1 MKMIKKVSANLTFG
15 LGGFGIACVCFF
27 VADAIS
33 KHFNDPAVGAIF
45 VLPIGLIGMTSLII
59 STQELVKD

>member
-1 MKMIKKVSANLTFG
+1 MKMIKKISTNLTFG
-15 LGGFGIACVCFF
+15 LGGFGIACACFF
-27 VADAIS
+27 IADAIS
-33 KHFNDPAVGAIF
+33 KHFSDPAVGAIF

>member
-15 LGGFGIACVCFF
+15 LGGFGIACACFF
-27 VADAIS
+27 VGDAIS
-33 KHFNDPAVGAIF
+33 KHFSDPAVGAIF

>member
-1 MKMIKKVSANLTFG
+1 MKTIKKVSANLTFG
-15 LGGFGIACVCFF
+15 LGGFGIACACFF
-27 VADAIS
+27 VGDAIS
-33 KHFNDPAVGAIF
+33 KHFSDPAVGAIF

>member
-15 LGGFGIACVCFF
+15 LGGFGIACACFF
-27 VADAIS
+27 VGDAIS
-33 KHFNDPAVGAIF
+33 KHFSDPAVGAIF
-45 VLPIGLIGMTSLII
+45 VLPIGLIGMTSFII